1 MSKKNKGN
9 KILLRNEDGKFVG
22 TETLED
28 GTTKICLV
36 DSPMNAFDYK
46 SLLFFFKKKKIIAN
60 AEKFLNTKLQEKKY
74 VIVEKPDIYVVGKDG
89 FYIKKKELVI
99 TKDTDVNNLTLEQMN
114 VISGIPVN
122 GDKDMKVVYYGLV
135 EDKFQ
140 ADQFKKERLAKK
152 IIPKVE
158 KMYGDGFK
166 IELL

>member
-89 FYIKKKELVI
+89 FNIKKK
-99 TKDTDVNNLTLEQMN
+99 
-114 VISGIPVN
+114 
-122 GDKDMKVVYYGLV
+122 
-135 EDKFQ
+135 
-140 ADQFKKERLAKK
+140 
-152 IIPKVE
+152 
-158 KMYGDGFK
+158 
-166 IELL
+166 